1 MRLLLAED
9 EEALSKALVT
19 ILKHN
24 NYAVD
29 AVFDGQQ
36 ALDYLECGIYD
47 GLILDL
53 MMPKVDGITVLKTIR
68 RKGNKIPVLILTAK
82 SEVDDKVFGL
92 DCGADD
98 YLTKPFVTKELL
110 ARIRAMTRR
119 QSDLQ
124 DNALVYGVLRLDR
137 TSFELISQKGKLLLT
152 AKEFQIMEMFMMN
165 PKCILSAEQLMDR
178 VWGLESETEI
188 SVVWTYISYL
198 RKKLKTLDSSVTIR
212 AVRNVGYTLEVPDA

>member
-124 DNALVYGVLRLDR
+124 DNALVYGDLRLDR

-188 SVVWTYISYL
+188 SVV
-198 RKKLKTLDSSVTIR
+198 
-212 AVRNVGYTLEVPDA
+212 

>member
-98 YLTKPFVTKELL
+98 YLTEPFVTKELL

-124 DNALVYGVLRLDR
+124 DNALVYGDLRLDR

>member
-19 ILKHN
+19 ILKNN

-29 AVFDGQQ
+29 AVYDGQQ

-68 RKGNKIPVLILTAK
+68 QKGNKIPVLILTAK

-124 DNALVYGVLRLDR
+124 DNALVYGDLRLDR

-198 RKKLKTLDSSVTIR
+198 RKKLKTLDSSVTIK

>member
-124 DNALVYGVLRLDR
+124 DNALVYGDLRLDR

>member
-1 MRLLLAED
+1 M
-9 EEALSKALVT
+9 T

-24 NYAVD
+24 NSAVD

-124 DNALVYGVLRLDR
+124 DNALVYGDLRLDR

-198 RKKLKTLDSSVTIR
+198 RKKLKALDSSVTIK